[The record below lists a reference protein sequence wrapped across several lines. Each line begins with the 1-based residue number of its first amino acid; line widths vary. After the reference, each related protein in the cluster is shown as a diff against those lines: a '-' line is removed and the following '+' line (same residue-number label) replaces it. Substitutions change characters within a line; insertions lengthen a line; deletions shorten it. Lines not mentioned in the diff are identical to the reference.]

1 MLQFVWWFILLY
13 LFEFIFFFLFF
24 LYKLYF
30 LVTNNV
36 SLSII
41 GGKLNRHIN
50 SKKNITCNLDY
61 TNFKFIFHI
70 KSFIYNPPSWYK
82 KVINCFGIS
91 TVILIF
97 KISISYKFLI
107 SNVLF
112 INLFNKTIDIV
123 NILSNYYI
131 YFKILYYTL
140 FFFFIFCQIYKLYS
154 WFNSHSEINNNKLLN
169 KKELSLSVYIG
180 EYNEENVFI
189 KEKGLYQNILI
200 TGSIGSGKTSTAI
213 SNILDSLIK
222 NNLGGLI
229 IDIKGN
235 FVDTVN
241 KIAKKHLRQE
251 DIEYISL
258 NDNTIYNPLNEP
270 NLSSMELA
278 SIVKKVLTLISN
290 SKENEPFWLDK
301 AEEYIRDFI
310 TLIRVYNNGNLNFS
324 EIHNLVINKEY
335 LK

>member
-13 LFEFIFFFLFF
+13 FFEFIFFFLFF

-50 SKKNITCNLDY
+50 SKNNITCNLDY
-61 TNFKFIFHI
+61 TNFKFIFHL
-70 KSFIYNPPSWYK
+70 KNFIYNPPSWYK

-131 YFKILYYTL
+131 YFKILYY
-140 FFFFIFCQIYKLYS
+140 
-154 WFNSHSEINNNKLLN
+154 W
-169 KKELSLSVYIG
+169 
-180 EYNEENVFI
+180 
-189 KEKGLYQNILI
+189 
-200 TGSIGSGKTSTAI
+200 KT
-213 SNILDSLIK
+213 K
-222 NNLGGLI
+222 CG
-229 IDIKGN
+229 
-235 FVDTVN
+235 
-241 KIAKKHLRQE
+241 
-251 DIEYISL
+251 
-258 NDNTIYNPLNEP
+258 
-270 NLSSMELA
+270 
-278 SIVKKVLTLISN
+278 
-290 SKENEPFWLDK
+290 
-301 AEEYIRDFI
+301 
-310 TLIRVYNNGNLNFS
+310 
-324 EIHNLVINKEY
+324 
-335 LK
+335 